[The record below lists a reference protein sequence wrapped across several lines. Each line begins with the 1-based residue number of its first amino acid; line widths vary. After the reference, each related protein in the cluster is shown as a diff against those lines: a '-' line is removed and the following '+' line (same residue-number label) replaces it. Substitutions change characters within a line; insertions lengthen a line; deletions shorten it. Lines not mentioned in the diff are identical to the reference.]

1 MTKQLIGQCFI
12 QFQRRIQNP
21 VKHLTCSFSETKL
34 RLKAVTIFERSSILD
49 VWKGSEFQ
57 IFDAFEFS

>member
-1 MTKQLIGQCFI
+1 MFI

-21 VKHLTCSFSETKL
+21 VKHLTCNFSEVKL
-34 RLKAVTIFERSSILD
+34 RLKAVTIFERRSILD